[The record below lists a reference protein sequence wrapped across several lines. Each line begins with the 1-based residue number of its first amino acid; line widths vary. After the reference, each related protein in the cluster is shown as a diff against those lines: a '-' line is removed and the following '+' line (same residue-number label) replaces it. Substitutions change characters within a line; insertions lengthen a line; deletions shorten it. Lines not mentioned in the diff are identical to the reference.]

1 MNEAINDRLK
11 ILFILSDYKWHC
23 GSEILSKV
31 QTKDDR
37 TRISELR
44 KRGVKLD
51 SKPCDGFC
59 GTIHKRG
66 LYKRLLLYAPPE
78 LLEQARA
85 NESPLVEQRAVQPE
99 TPRTAH
105 PTRSQTS
112 NGNYAYYKPEP
123 TACCAIWKASRF
135 AHSQGCETQKQIHS

>member
-11 ILFILSDYKWHC
+11 ILFILSDHKWHC

-59 GTIHKRG
+59 GTLHKRG
-66 LYKRLLLYAPPE
+66 LYKRLLIYAPPE
-78 LLEQARA
+78 LLEQART
-85 NESPLVEQRAVQPE
+85 NETPNTIQRAVQPE
-99 TPRTAH
+99 TPRRIENTASQ
-105 PTRSQTS
+105 TTQTS
-112 NGNYAYYKPEP
+112 NGSYAYYKPEP
-123 TACCAIWKASRF
+123 TACCPIWKASKF
-135 AHSQGCETQKQIHS
+135 AHSIKCSNQT